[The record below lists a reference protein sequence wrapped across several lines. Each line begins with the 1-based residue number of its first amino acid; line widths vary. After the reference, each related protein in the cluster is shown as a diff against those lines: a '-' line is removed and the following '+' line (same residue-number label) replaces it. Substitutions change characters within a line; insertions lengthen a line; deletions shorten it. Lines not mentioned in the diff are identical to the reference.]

1 MIPVMSVDMV
11 RHGDRGPTIWAPDI
25 FKDIWAKEEINQ
37 LTKKG
42 EEESKDLGRH
52 FKNHRYITPS
62 KFLPP
67 ISSPELIYVRST
79 DTQRTKDTA
88 KALLEGMFG
97 DSSKNLIV
105 HVKEKKDD
113 PCFALFYKYS
123 DANKKIRQ
131 SLIKN
136 SPKGFSKKIASAFS
150 YINTQYGTKYSS
162 YFDLLDLGDALYVG
176 RLYNK
181 PPPKNMTEE
190 KVDELISLS
199 HQLYLYFPS
208 IPASN
213 CFSAKDSVEE
223 IEGFF
228 DDKIKNKTKL
238 KYILLTLHDTNI
250 TAILNFL
257 TSKFT
262 EKPKYNA
269 NIRFDLFQCASNGKF
284 YVTVTSGRER
294 ITLCRG
300 GAICSFDEFKQLIA
314 KNITIQCSDFSVNQ
328 DYLKAAGIIDNK
340 EPTKSPMQK

>member
-1 MIPVMSVDMV
+1 MIPLMSVDMV

-25 FKDIWAKEEINQ
+25 FKDIWAKEEIKQ

-42 EEESKDLGRH
+42 EEESKDLGRY
-52 FKNHRYITPS
+52 FKNHRYITHS

-67 ISSPELIYVRST
+67 IASPALIYVRST
-79 DTQRTKDTA
+79 DTQRTKDAA

-97 DSSKNLIV
+97 DSSKNLTV

-113 PCFALFYKYS
+113 PCFALRNNEYFY
-123 DANKKIRQ
+123 NKTKQ
-131 SLIKN
+131 LLIDN
-136 SPKGFSKKIASAFS
+136 RPKGFAENIKSALD
-150 YINTQYGTKYSS
+150 YINNQYGTNYSNHS
-162 YFDLLDLGDALYVG
+162 DLFKIGDALYVG

-181 PPPKNMTEE
+181 PPPQNMTEE

-208 IPASN
+208 IPARN

-223 IEGFF
+223 IVGFF
-228 DDKIKNKTKL
+228 DDKIANKTKL
-238 KYILLTLHDTNI
+238 KYILLTLHDINI
-250 TAILNFL
+250 TAMLNFL

-269 NIRFDLFQCASNGKF
+269 NIRFDLFQCASDGKF
-284 YVTVTSGRER
+284 YVTVKYNKKT
-294 ITLCRG
+294 INLCDKG
-300 GAICSFDEFKQLIA
+300 VICSFDEFKQLIA

-340 EPTKSPMQK
+340 EPVAQPTQP